1 MHDLNPA
8 ELETLPPGW
17 HADGGGLSLVVSP
30 AGTRSWAAKYSV
42 KGSSGP
48 RKTIGLGGLKDVSL
62 KQARKLAETIRTNA
76 RNGIDP
82 KVKAT
87 AAADLDRAIPTF
99 GAFADQMLPKYIK
112 GLKNQKTVEKWQR
125 DLGVYAQPIR
135 NLRID
140 LITSSQVLALLE
152 PHYERAPSMAREL
165 RQRLEKVFSASMATP
180 SQEKPY
186 RPREKGNPAA
196 RKDNLEHFLPRTKP
210 RGQQRGPQPSM
221 PYVQLP
227 AFMAEITQ
235 GHGIVAKALTL
246 VILTGLRTDEVRE
259 LVWSE
264 IDFDNAVIRLEA
276 RRMKNDHAAE
286 IPLSPPALALLVDLK
301 RDAFADHVFPGRKPG
316 APISSDAM
324 LKYLQTG
331 KPARPD
337 CTVHGFRTSFRSWGD
352 DQDLG
357 HSRETL
363 EFCLHHIEGGEA
375 ERAYRRGAMLEKR
388 RAALNDWAKFVTSH
402 KPRNLRLV
410 A

>member
-8 ELETLPPGW
+8 ELETKAPGW
-17 HADGGGLSLVVSP
+17 HADGGGLFLVVTN
-30 AGTRSWAAKYSV
+30 AGSRSWAVKYSV
-42 KGSSGP
+42 KGAGGD
-48 RKTIGLGGLKDVSL
+48 RKTMGLGGFPAVTLKA
-62 KQARKLAETIRTNA
+62 ARLAAEKVRNDA
-76 RNGIDP
+76 RAGTSP
-82 KVKAT
+82 KAKAT

-99 GAFADQMLPKYIK
+99 GAFADQLLPKYVK
-112 GLKNQKTVEKWQR
+112 GLKNRKTVEKWQR
-125 DLGVYAQPIR
+125 DLGIYAQPIR
-135 NLRID
+135 DLRVD

-165 RQRLEKVFSASMATP
+165 RQRLERVFSASMATP

-186 RPREKGNPAA
+186 RAREKGNPAA
-196 RKDNLEHFLPRTKP
+196 RKDNLEHFLPRLKP
-210 RGQQRGPQPSM
+210 RGKQRGPQPSM
-221 PYVQLP
+221 PYAQLP
-227 AFMAEITQ
+227 GFMAEIAE
-235 GHGIVAKALTL
+235 GHGIVAKALAL
-246 VILTGLRTDEVRE
+246 VILTALRTDEVRE

-264 IDFDNAVIRLEA
+264 VDFDHAVIRLA
-276 RRMKNDHAAE
+276 KRRMKNNWDAE
-286 IPLSPPALALLVDLK
+286 VPLSPPALAMLADLK

-331 KPARPD
+331 KPSRPD

-375 ERAYRRGAMLEKR
+375 ERAYRQGRMLEKR
-388 RAALNDWAKFVTSH
+388 RAALNDWAKFVTSS
-402 KPRNLRLV
+402 KPRKLRLV